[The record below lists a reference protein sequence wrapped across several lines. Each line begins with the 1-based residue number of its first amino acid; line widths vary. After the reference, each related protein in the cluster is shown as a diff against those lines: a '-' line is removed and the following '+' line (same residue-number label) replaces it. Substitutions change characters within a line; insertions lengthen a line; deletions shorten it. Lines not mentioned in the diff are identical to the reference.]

1 MSLGAPPALFT
12 PKQPIAIRPECIS
25 TEHTSIHVRQ
35 KAAWSH
41 GNFISRKADGTI
53 ILTSEG
59 KVLSNSARK
68 EFLDGSGLPL
78 FSLRKAWLSLTRH
91 YWLELPGGQD
101 VLTIRQRFSFGKVKL
116 DFTVRNVASPDHE
129 DVLLEVRGDDW
140 QNAVTDVLCNGH
152 KVAVIRRK
160 FNENTISYKFLP
172 EYDVDVAEGMD
183 YALVKILSSSMNLVR
198 LMIIIC
204 KGFSHSHRI
213 GRAYSEPLGHSS
225 C

>member
-1 MSLGAPPALFT
+1 MPIAAPPTLYT
-12 PKQPIAIRPECIS
+12 PKQPIAIRLDCIAPQQ
-25 TEHTSIHVRQ
+25 TTVHVRQ

-41 GNFISRKADGTI
+41 GDFISRKADGEI

-78 FSLRKAWLSLTRH
+78 FSLRRAWFSLTRH

-101 VLTIRQRFSFGKVKL
+101 ILTIRQKASFGKVKL
-116 DFTVRNVASPDHE
+116 DFTVRNAASPGHE
-129 DVLLEVRGDDW
+129 DIVLQSRGVDW
-140 QNAVTDVLCNGH
+140 QNAVTDILYDGK
-152 KVAVIRRK
+152 KVALIRRR

-183 YALVKILSSSMNLVR
+183 TALV
-198 LMIIIC
+198 MI
-204 KGFSHSHRI
+204 FSFSVMFI
-213 GRAYSEPLGHSS
+213 SG
-225 C
+225 